1 MIEKSLIDILWVLLS
16 AGLVLLM
23 QAGFLCL
30 EAGMT
35 RSKNSINVAIKNLAD
50 FGIAVVL
57 FWAFG
62 FALMFGA
69 TKGGWIGW
77 SHFFT
82 PVGQDRA
89 WLATFFLFQVM
100 FCGTAVTIISGAVAE
115 RARFAGY
122 IIVSALVS
130 GLIYP
135 IFGHWAWGGN
145 FEGASGWLAVRGF
158 VDFAGSTVVHSVG
171 AWAALAMALV
181 IGARI
186 GRFPEGGAPRN
197 IPGSNLPVTMLGV
210 LLLWIGWIGFNGGST
225 LAMNEQVPGI
235 IANTMLAAAAGLITA
250 LFLVWSFYKYPD
262 AAMAMNGALAGLVAI
277 TASSF
282 AVSAMSAVIIGGIGA
297 VFMLS
302 VRYLLERLHIDDVVG
317 AIPVHGGAGVWGTI
331 AVALFGKPEILA
343 TGLTRVEQL
352 LAQLTGIGIGFLL
365 AFGVTYILLLIIN
378 RILPL
383 RVTPEQEY
391 VGLNVAEHR
400 ATTEILDLL
409 TEMDTQAKTQDSS
422 LRVKVEP
429 FTEIGQIAQQYN
441 QVMDGLEKADQ
452 ELKAEQQKSEALLL
466 NVLPGSIA
474 ERLKKGEDHIA
485 DSYDDVSVLFADVV
499 GFTDFSTRVTP
510 NELIDLLN
518 QIFSAFD
525 ALSEKYSLEKIKTI
539 GDAYMVVGGLPT
551 PRADHAEAIAEIA
564 LDMLDYVVK
573 LNEET
578 NRELSIRIGINSGP
592 VVAGVV
598 GTKKFFYDIWGDT
611 VNTAARMES
620 HGLEGYIQVTAETYQ
635 RLHDKFQFRDRG
647 IIDVKG
653 KGDMHVYIL
662 LGRKTGPAHA
672 DLGVD

>member
-1 MIEKSLIDILWVLLS
+1 M
-16 AGLVLLM
+16 
-23 QAGFLCL
+23 
-30 EAGMT
+30 
-35 RSKNSINVAIKNLAD
+35 
-50 FGIAVVL
+50 
-57 FWAFG
+57 
-62 FALMFGA
+62 
-69 TKGGWIGW
+69 
-77 SHFFT
+77 
-82 PVGQDRA
+82 
-89 WLATFFLFQVM
+89 
-100 FCGTAVTIISGAVAE
+100 
-115 RARFAGY
+115 
-122 IIVSALVS
+122 
-130 GLIYP
+130 
-135 IFGHWAWGGN
+135 
-145 FEGASGWLAVRGF
+145 
-158 VDFAGSTVVHSVG
+158 
-171 AWAALAMALV
+171 
-181 IGARI
+181 
-186 GRFPEGGAPRN
+186 
-197 IPGSNLPVTMLGV
+197 
-210 LLLWIGWIGFNGGST
+210 
-225 LAMNEQVPGI
+225 
-235 IANTMLAAAAGLITA
+235 
-250 LFLVWSFYKYPD
+250 
-262 AAMAMNGALAGLVAI
+262 
-277 TASSF
+277 
-282 AVSAMSAVIIGGIGA
+282 
-297 VFMLS
+297 
-302 VRYLLERLHIDDVVG
+302 
-317 AIPVHGGAGVWGTI
+317 
-331 AVALFGKPEILA
+331 
-343 TGLTRVEQL
+343 EQL

-441 QVMDGLEKADQ
+441 EVMDGLEKAGQ
-452 ELKAEQQKSEALLL
+452 ELKAEEQKSEALLL

-499 GFTDFSTRVTP
+499 GFTDFSTQVTP

-525 ALSEKYSLEKIKTI
+525 ALSEKYNLEKIKTI

-672 DLGVD
+672 DLGDRKSVV